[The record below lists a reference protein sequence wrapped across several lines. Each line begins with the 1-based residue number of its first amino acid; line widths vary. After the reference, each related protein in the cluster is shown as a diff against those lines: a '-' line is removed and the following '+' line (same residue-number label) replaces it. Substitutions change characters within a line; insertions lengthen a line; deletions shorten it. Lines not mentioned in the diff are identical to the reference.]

1 MPERQEKQPYLTL
14 SPSFGGTQEEIT
26 AVHRES
32 PCHIPPA
39 DRPAEVGADDD
50 DSSDD
55 FEFTFA
61 VRDPVAEAS
70 ITADE
75 IFSNGRIL
83 PAYPVFDRNL
93 FRSTVGEPATDLE
106 EGIPLRRLVI
116 DDRRSSSSKAVGEY
130 CAWSPRSAPQTPE
143 RCKKSASTGSARR
156 WRLRDLVV
164 GRSHSDG
171 KEKFV
176 FMAASPSPPSMDKAK
191 KPHANSKAAH
201 APAKKG
207 GRATELDLITAHR
220 LYYGKGNGEKV
231 KGGRRSF
238 LPHRQELSGLFA
250 NVNGFGRTHHP
261 FKNLFF

>member
-1 MPERQEKQPYLTL
+1 MPEHREKQPDLTL
-14 SPSFGGTQEEIT
+14 SPSFGEAQEEIT
-26 AVHRES
+26 TIHRES
-32 PCHIPPA
+32 PHQIPPA
-39 DRPAEVGADDD
+39 DRPDEEGADDD

-55 FEFTFA
+55 FEFTF
-61 VRDPVAEAS
+61 VGRDPVADAS

-75 IFSNGRIL
+75 ILSNGRIL
-83 PAYPVFDRNL
+83 PAYPVFDRSL
-93 FRSTVGEPATDLE
+93 LLSTVGEPATGVE
-106 EGIPLRRLVI
+106 EGVPLRRLVME
-116 DDRRSSSSKAVGEY
+116 DRSSSSFEAVGEY

-176 FMAASPSPPSMDKAK
+176 FIAASPSPPSMDKTK
-191 KPHANSKAAH
+191 NSHANPKAAN
-201 APAKKG
+201 APAKRA
-207 GRATELDLITAHR
+207 GRATELDLATAHR

-238 LPHRQELSGLFA
+238 LPYRQELVGLFA
-250 NVNGFGRTHHP
+250 NVNGFSRTHHP
-261 FKNLFF
+261 C

>member
-1 MPERQEKQPYLTL
+1 MPEHREKQPYLTL
-14 SPSFGGTQEEIT
+14 SPSFGETQEDIT

-32 PCHIPPA
+32 PHQIPPG
-39 DRPAEVGADDD
+39 DRPDEESADDN

-55 FEFTFA
+55 FDFTFA
-61 VRDPVAEAS
+61 VRDPVADAS

-83 PAYPVFDRNL
+83 PAYPVFDRSL
-93 FRSTVGEPATDLE
+93 FHSTVGEPATEAE
-106 EGIPLRRLVI
+106 EGLPLRRLVE
-116 DDRRSSSSKAVGEY
+116 DQSPSSSEAVGEY

-143 RCKKSASTGSARR
+143 RCKKSASTGSGRR

-176 FMAASPSPPSMDKAK
+176 FIAASPSPPSMDKTK
-191 KPHANSKAAH
+191 NPHANPKAAN

-207 GRATELDLITAHR
+207 GRATELDLVTTHR

-238 LPHRQELSGLFA
+238 LPYRQELIGLFA
-250 NVNGFGRTHHP
+250 NVNAFSRTHHP
-261 FKNLFF
+261 F